1 LTTGCDAEDVEG
13 WVVPRGE
20 DTWSL
25 QKVKCIADVGEIVMY
40 AIENKKKKKKKQPS
54 LLLL

>member
-40 AIENKKKKKKKQPS
+40 AIENKKKQKKKTT
-54 LLLL
+54 